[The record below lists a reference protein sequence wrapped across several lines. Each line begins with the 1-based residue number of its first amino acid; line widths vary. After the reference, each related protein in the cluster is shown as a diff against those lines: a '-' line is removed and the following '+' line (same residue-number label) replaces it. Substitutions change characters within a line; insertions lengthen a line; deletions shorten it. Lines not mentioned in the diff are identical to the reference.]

1 MTPRYI
7 RPMGAVAALTAA
19 ALALTACGGGTPAGN
34 SGSPSPTA
42 DGKLS
47 VVASTNVW
55 ADVARAVGGD
65 AVSVKAIV
73 GATGD
78 PHSYESS
85 AADAATVRG
94 AALVVFNGGHYD
106 DFVPNML
113 KDAADKPVV
122 EAMKIA
128 GTHTDEPKPAEGE
141 RDEHAGEEHANEH
154 LWYDLDLVEDV
165 AKAVA
170 AKLGELKA
178 DQKDKFTANAQAFT
192 AKIDALEQKVD
203 AVKQAHKGVKVAATE
218 PIAHYLLEEAGLA
231 DVTPAQFSKAV
242 EEENDPPAAAIAEI
256 QKLIT
261 ERTARVLVYN
271 PQTESPVTKQV
282 KENAVKANVP
292 VVELTETLP
301 EGKDYPQWMGEQI
314 DKLAA
319 ALKQ

>member
-1 MTPRYI
+1 MTPRYV
-7 RPMGAVAALTAA
+7 RPVGAVAALTAA
-19 ALALTACGGGTPAGN
+19 ALALTACGGGTPAGT

-106 DFVPNML
+106 DFVPQMIKN
-113 KDAADKPVV
+113 DTAKPAI
-122 EAMKIA
+122 EAMKVA
-128 GTHTDEPKPAEGE
+128 GQDDHGKPDAE
-141 RDEHAGEEHANEH
+141 DAHEHANEH

-203 AVKQAHKGVKVAATE
+203 AVKQAHQGVKVAATE
-218 PIAHYLLEEAGLA
+218 PIAHYLLDEAGLA

-256 QKLIT
+256 QKVIT

-301 EGKDYPQWMGEQI
+301 EGKDYTQWMGEQI

>member
-1 MTPRYI
+1 MTPRHI
-7 RPMGAVAALTAA
+7 RPVGAVAALTAA

-34 SGSPSPTA
+34 SGSPSPSA

-106 DFVPNML
+106 DFVPQMIKN
-113 KDAADKPVV
+113 DAAKPVV
-122 EAMKIA
+122 EAMKVA
-128 GTHTDEPKPAEGE
+128 SQ
-141 RDEHAGEEHANEH
+141 DEHAKAEPADAHEHANEH
-154 LWYDLDLVEDV
+154 LWYDLDVVEDV
-165 AKAVA
+165 AKQIAT
-170 AKLGELKA
+170 KLGELKA
-178 DQKDKFTANAQAFT
+178 DGKDKYTANAQAFT

-301 EGKDYPQWMGEQI
+301 EGKDYTQWMGEQI

>member
-1 MTPRYI
+1 MTPRNT
-7 RPMGAVAALTAA
+7 RQTGAVAALAAA
-19 ALALTACGGGTPAGN
+19 ALTLTACGGTPAASSGTPA
-34 SGSPSPTA
+34 A
-42 DGKLS
+42 DGKLA

-65 AVSVKAIV
+65 AVSVKAVV

-78 PHSYESS
+78 PHSYEST
-85 AADAATVRG
+85 AVDAATVRG

-106 DFVPNML
+106 DFMPQIIKNETG
-113 KDAADKPVV
+113 KPVV
-122 EAMKIA
+122 EAMKVA
-128 GTHTDEPKPAEGE
+128 GQ
-141 RDEHAGEEHANEH
+141 DEHAKPETAEAGHEHANEH
-154 LWYDLDLVEDV
+154 LWYDLDVVEDV
-165 AKAVA
+165 AKAIA

-178 DQKDKFTANAQAFT
+178 DAKDRFTANAQAFT

-203 AVKQAHKGVKVAATE
+203 AIKAAHTGVKVTATE
-218 PIAHYLLEEAGLA
+218 PIAHYLLDEAGLA

-242 EEENDPPAAAIAEI
+242 EEENDPPAVAIAEI
-256 QKLIT
+256 QKLVT

-282 KENAVKANVP
+282 KENAVKANVA

-301 EGKDYPQWMGEQI
+301 EGKDYTQWMGEQI

-319 ALKQ
+319 ALKK